1 MLFPAF
7 SSKMA
12 DKASPVIDCICLFA
26 LVCGMAASMG
36 SAIFLVA
43 DGTSS
48 ITNGA
53 VSSTPSTWTIIAVI
67 IVAAF
72 VTSAIS
78 GVMNGIRILSTINSR
93 IYMVLGLFVFLF
105 GPTAYILKLTVE
117 GFGAF
122 VSTFCQSSRFLR
134 MISSMPRMPLMGVRT
149 SWLSRCRNSVFAL
162 LAESTDA

>member
-1 MLFPAF
+1 
-7 SSKMA
+7 
-12 DKASPVIDCICLFA
+12 
-26 LVCGMAASMG
+26 MAASMG

-48 ITNGA
+48 LTNGSI
-53 VSSTPSTWTIIAVI
+53 VSNPTTWTIIAII

-122 VSTFCQSSRFLR
+122 ISTFCQSSLF
-134 MISSMPRMPLMGVRT
+134 ISAADGDG
-149 SWLSRCRNSVFAL
+149 WF
-162 LAESTDA
+162 